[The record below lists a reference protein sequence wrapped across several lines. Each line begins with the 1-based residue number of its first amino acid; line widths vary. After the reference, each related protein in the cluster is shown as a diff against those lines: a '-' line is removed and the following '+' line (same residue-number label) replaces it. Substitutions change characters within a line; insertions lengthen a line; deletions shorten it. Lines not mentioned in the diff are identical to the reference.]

1 MELKNGTL
9 LQGGKYKIEKKLG
22 QGSFGITYLA
32 IIQIIGVFGATQTE
46 TKVAVKEFFM

>member
-46 TKVAVKEFFM
+46 TKVAV